1 MPSQRLKGLA
11 NGKLGCP
18 EEAIDVWPWLQDRFD
33 RGKRRR
39 RSSTPAVVP
48 GAAPALA
55 KAGVGGYTVCVCI
68 NFSVYRAT
76 LPAIFSTCWGLRYN
90 AFYSW
95 TISLGK
101 PLSSPL

>member
-55 KAGVGGYTVCVCI
+55 KAGGRRI
-68 NFSVYRAT
+68 YRYGIYIYPIYFGA
-76 LPAIFSTCWGLRYN
+76 AMGI
-90 AFYSW
+90 
-95 TISLGK
+95 
-101 PLSSPL
+101 

>member
-55 KAGVGGYTVCVCI
+55 KAGVGGYI
-68 NFSVYRAT
+68 YIYI
-76 LPAIFSTCWGLRYN
+76 L
-90 AFYSW
+90 
-95 TISLGK
+95 
-101 PLSSPL
+101 